1 MFMILNAYRT
11 ILAVLLCLIGAVHPA
26 YAAEYEHAEQILAY
40 LENIR
45 IRTGSPGVSA
55 AIMMD
60 GKLRFSGAVGL
71 ANLENNSP
79 LTSRSVHSI
88 GSISKTIAVVAV
100 MQLVERNKINLD
112 TEIQMYLPWFPR
124 KEHAVTVRHLLTH
137 TSGLPHY
144 EELTDNVIESVNRFK
159 HYEIFEESTRWW
171 RDQPLLFKPQQYHHY
186 STFATNLMQGL
197 VESVSG
203 LPFEDYLR
211 QFIWAPAG
219 MLATS
224 LDVQSRVVVGR
235 SRGYSINEETQ
246 QVEQGD
252 DEDVSYKYAGGG
264 ILSTDED
271 LVRFGH
277 ALNSGK
283 LLNKK
288 TLSEMYR
295 PQLAAGSTYFAKDAE
310 EHCMPTP
317 NWRDVQTGA
326 WCGQALIWTTG
337 KDARGHLYAEHSG
350 GVKSTASYFR
360 NYHERNISIAVHQN
374 GGNGSPGPTDVAI
387 ELVQSFVQ

>member
-1 MFMILNAYRT
+1 MILNSYRSIFT
-11 ILAVLLCLIGAVHPA
+11 VLLCLFGVAHPA
-26 YAAEYEHAEQILAY
+26 YATENDRAEEILAY
-40 LENIR
+40 LENIQT
-45 IRTGSPGVSA
+45 RTGSPGVSA
-55 AIMMD
+55 AIMVD
-60 GKLRFSGAVGL
+60 GRLRFGGAVGL
-71 ANLENNSP
+71 ANLESGSP
-79 LTSRSVHSI
+79 LSSRSIHNI

-112 TEIQMYLPWFPR
+112 TEIQVYLPWFPR
-124 KEHAVTVRHLLTH
+124 KEYAVTVRHLLTH

-144 EELTDNVIESVNRFK
+144 EELTDNVIDSVERFK
-159 HYEIFEESTRWW
+159 HYEVFEESTRWW
-171 RDQPLLFKPQQYHHY
+171 RNQPLLFKPQQYHHY

-197 VESVSG
+197 VETVSG
-203 LPFEDYLR
+203 LSFEAYLR

-219 MLATS
+219 MLATA

-235 SRGYSINEETQ
+235 SRGYSFNQETQ

-288 TLSEMYR
+288 TLAEMYR
-295 PQLAAGSTYFAKDAE
+295 PQPTAGSTYFAKDAE

-317 NWRDVQTGA
+317 NWLDTGTGA

-350 GVKSTASYFR
+350 GVKSTSSYFR
-360 NYHERNISIAVHQN
+360 NYHERDISIAVHQN
-374 GGNGSPGPTDVAI
+374 GGNGNPGPTEVAI
-387 ELVQSFVQ
+387 ELVQLFLSE